1 MEIKYDKEVD
11 IIDIILRKGTFHTNK
26 KIDERTILDLDKEGN
41 ILSIEILDAS
51 KRKINLP
58 DFDIHIKKLILAENE

>member
-1 MEIKYDKEVD
+1 MEIRYDKEVD
-11 IIDIILRKGTFHTNK
+11 IIDIVLRKGTFHTNK
-26 KIDERTILDLDKEGN
+26 KIDDRTVLDLDKDGN

-58 DFDIHIKKLILAENE
+58 DFDMHIKKIILVENE